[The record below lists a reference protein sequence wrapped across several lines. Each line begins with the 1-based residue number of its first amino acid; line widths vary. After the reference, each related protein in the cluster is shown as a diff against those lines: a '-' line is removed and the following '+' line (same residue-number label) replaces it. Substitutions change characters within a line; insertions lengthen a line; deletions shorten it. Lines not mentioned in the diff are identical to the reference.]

1 VPLEVNG
8 WTLLY
13 HPLFGERYIALR
25 AEVRRLKRR
34 LTPKQF
40 RQHPTVKLTAA
51 VHRLVTQTVPPDPNP
66 PEFWLKGDL
75 ARLRRAKGHGLPPRF
90 RLFWVFSQTTRT
102 VIFLHLNDDVT
113 LRKEGASTDP
123 YHLFAALV
131 SRGAIGEDYEANRRV
146 WERARAR
153 AAPGTTSA
161 SRRASGGRRGGGR

>member
-1 VPLEVNG
+1 MPLEVNG

-13 HPLFGERYIALR
+13 HPLFGERYDALR

-34 LTPKQF
+34 LRPEQF

-51 VHRLVTQTVPPDPNP
+51 VHRLVTQTVPTDPNA

-75 ARLRRAKGHGLPPRF
+75 ARFRRAKGHGLPPRF

-102 VIFLHLNDDVT
+102 VIFLYLNDDVT

-123 YHLFAALV
+123 YHVFTGLV
-131 SRGAIGEDYEANRRV
+131 ARGTIGDDYEANRRA
-146 WERARAR
+146 WERARLR
-153 AAPGTTSA
+153 AAPGTTPA
-161 SRRASGGRRGGGR
+161 GRRASGARRGGVR